1 MLPIDFLHHPKSEQI
16 TLGHTGRFPLLR
28 PLKVDLKTR
37 ASHTYVVG
45 VSGKG
50 KSKLLESLLY
60 QDIAAGRGVGLID
73 PHSQLAS
80 DLLRILVTKNLT
92 NDPNILAKII
102 YVDPARTDYVIPFN
116 VLAAAGEE
124 PYDIAT
130 SVVEAFRR
138 TWPLSLQEAPHFTN
152 VIMAA
157 LLVLIANKLTLMDMP
172 RLLTNKEYRE
182 SCLKA
187 VNDHSVI
194 EFFHDRFD
202 RWGRE
207 APLMRESVLNKIGA
221 FNLNPR
227 LKLMLG
233 QKANHLNF
241 REIMDEGKILILDLG
256 RCDTETNRLI
266 GSLVVTGLE
275 MAMRRRTNDRLWNL
289 TIDEFAGYVANEG
302 SAKTLAHVLSEGRK
316 FRMSMTVAHQ
326 NLSQLTEK
334 IIGAISNVQTKVIFG
349 VGRYDAEYL
358 AKLVGKVNPEEVK
371 RDPKTTNQHELF
383 TNLMEQWE
391 GWIDEMRFQPDR
403 KALVSVGNKPVQ
415 QIQTLKIPTYTA
427 TEVEVEEVR
436 IQSVYKY
443 GVLYD
448 RVMQN
453 LCETR
458 SVSAPSWQLPKTP
471 IPAYEIIE

>member
-1 MLPIDFLHHPKSEQI
+1 MPGLTFFSRPSRETI
-16 TLGHTGRFPLLR
+16 TLGQTGRFPLFR
-28 PLKVDLKTR
+28 SLKVDLKTR

-73 PHSQLAS
+73 PHSQLAN
-80 DLLRILVTKNLT
+80 DLLRLLVTKGLT
-92 NDPNILAKII
+92 SNPEILKKII
-102 YVDPARTDYVIPFN
+102 YVDPARSDYVIPFN
-116 VLAAAGEE
+116 VLATDGEK
-124 PYDIAT
+124 PYDIAA

-138 TWPLSLQEAPHFTN
+138 TWPLSLREAPHFTN

-157 LLVLIANKLTLMDMP
+157 LLVLIYHGMTLMDMP
-172 RLLTNKEYRE
+172 RLLTNKDYRE
-182 SCLKA
+182 GLLQT
-187 VNDHSVI
+187 VNDQSVI

-207 APLMRESVLNKIGA
+207 APLLRESVLNKIGA

-233 QKANHLNF
+233 QKANNLNF
-241 REIMDEGKILILDLG
+241 RLIMDEGKILILDLG
-256 RCDTETNRLI
+256 HCDTETNRLI

-275 MAMRRRTNDRLWNL
+275 MAMHRRTNGRLWNL

-358 AKLVGKVNPEEVK
+358 AKLIGKVDPEEVK

-383 TNLMEQWE
+383 ANLMEQWE

-403 KALVSVGNKPVQ
+403 KALVSVGTKPVQ
-415 QIQTLKIPTYTA
+415 QIVTLKIPKYTA
-427 TEVEVEEVR
+427 TEAQIEQLR
-436 IQSVYKY
+436 IYSAYKN
-443 GVLYD
+443 GVAYD
-448 RVMQN
+448 IAMKEN
-453 LCETR
+453 EILKTATEATG
-458 SVSAPSWQLPKTP
+458 SFPLTP
-471 IPAYEIIE
+471 IPAYEIT